1 MATST
6 VTSKGQITIPKEI
19 RDRLRLR
26 TGHRV
31 EFHVDSQGQVIL
43 KPRTVDILEL
53 KGLLRSTRK
62 RPATLA
68 EMDDAIAQAV
78 CESFSKP

>member
-19 RDRLRLR
+19 RERLRLR

-31 EFHVDSQGQVIL
+31 EFQIDTAGQVIL
-43 KPRTVDILEL
+43 KPRNRDV
-53 KGLLRSTRK
+53 RSLYGMIRSSRK
-62 RPATLA
+62 RPVTLA
-68 EMDDAIAQAV
+68 EMDEAIAQGAAGR
-78 CESFSKP
+78 

>member
-6 VTSKGQITIPKEI
+6 LTSKGQITIPKEI

-31 EFHVDSQGQVIL
+31 EFHVNSQGQVIL
-43 KPRTVDILEL
+43 KPRTGDVLEL
-53 KGLLRSTRK
+53 KGLFRSTRK
-62 RPATLA
+62 HPATLA
-68 EMDDAIAQAV
+68 EMDEAIAKAV
-78 CESFSKP
+78 AEGFPKP